1 MPAVDLW
8 LRCLPLPG
16 EAQGFFAPLPRAA
29 AARLR
34 AAAGE
39 TGVGGTS
46 RCRRSRGAGGGR
58 RFFTVRGRVRGRP
71 GAEAVRHSRRQH
83 ALLSALHR

>member
-1 MPAVDLW
+1 MSATTPALMPAVDLW

-34 AAAGE
+34 A
-39 TGVGGTS
+39 S
-46 RCRRSRGAGGGR
+46 RCIPTEGGECYESEE
-58 RFFTVRGRVRGRP
+58 TVSLDHLV
-71 GAEAVRHSRRQH
+71 
-83 ALLSALHR
+83 L